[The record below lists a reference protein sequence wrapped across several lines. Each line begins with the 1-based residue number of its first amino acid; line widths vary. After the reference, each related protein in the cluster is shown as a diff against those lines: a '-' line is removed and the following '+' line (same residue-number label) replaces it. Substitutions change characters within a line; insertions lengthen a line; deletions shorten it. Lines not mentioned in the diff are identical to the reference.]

1 MEKIQ
6 LYCMPGLGASPKIFE
21 YISLPEDRFDIHI
34 LEWKIPL
41 SLEESIEDYSQRM
54 CEDIKH
60 ESPVLVGVS
69 FGGMIVQEMAKI
81 INVQKV
87 ILVSSIKSHHEL
99 PNRLKVIRDTKA
111 YKLFPAKIAENL
123 DEYTKYF
130 LGDFLKKKAELY
142 KMYLSVRNA
151 EYMKWAIYNV
161 LHWKQ
166 ETPPEN
172 ILHIHGTD
180 DHVFPHK
187 HIENF
192 IPVENGKHEMI
203 LMKAKSISQI
213 IEKQLA
219 VSS

>member
-1 MEKIQ
+1 MAKIQ

-21 YISLPEDRFDIHI
+21 YISLPEDQFNMHI
-34 LEWKIPL
+34 LEWKVPL
-41 SLEESIEDYSQRM
+41 SLDESIGDYAKRM
-54 CEDIKH
+54 CEDIAH
-60 ESPVLVGVS
+60 DNPVLLGVS
-69 FGGMIVQEMAKI
+69 FGGILVQEMAKI
-81 INVQKV
+81 IKIQKI

-99 PNRLKVIRDTKA
+99 PNRLKVIRDTRA

-151 EYMKWAIYNV
+151 DYMKWAIYNV

-166 ETPPEN
+166 EHPPKD

-187 HIENF
+187 HLQNF
-192 IPVENGKHEMI
+192 IPIEKGKHEMI
-203 LMKAKSISQI
+203 LMKAKSISHLI
-213 IEKQLA
+213 KDHFNN
-219 VSS
+219 